1 MIAYI
6 TGELITT
13 NQEGIIVEQNGMGY
27 NIMMPLSSVN
37 NLPNNGSFVKIY
49 TFLYVREDNLS
60 LYGFLN
66 QDDLGVFKLLITV
79 SGIGP
84 KGALA
89 ILSSMTAD
97 DLRFAVLAEDV
108 KTITKAPGVG
118 TKTAKKLI
126 LELKDKFKLDESF
139 EVRLANNESGTDS
152 NGSNIMRIRNE
163 TIEALSVL
171 GYSRSDAV
179 KAVRSIKIEDDMT
192 IEEVIKI
199 SLKQLV

>member
-13 NQEGIIVEQNGMGY
+13 KQDGIIVEQNGMGY
-27 NIMMPLSSVN
+27 NIMMSLSAIA
-37 NLPNNGSFVKIY
+37 NLPNIGSLVKIY
-49 TFLYVREDNLS
+49 TFLNVREDSLS
-60 LYGFLN
+60 LYGFLG
-66 QDDLGVFKLLITV
+66 QDDLEMFKLLITV

-84 KGALA
+84 KVALG
-89 ILSSMTAD
+89 ILSSITAD

-108 KTITKAPGVG
+108 KTITIAPGVG

-126 LELKDKFKLDESF
+126 LELKDKFKLEDSF
-139 EVRLANNESGTDS
+139 ESRLANNENGIDS
-152 NGSNIMRIRNE
+152 NSDNTMRVRNE

-179 KAVRSIKIEDDMT
+179 KAVRSINIEDDMT
-192 IEEVIKI
+192 VEDLIKL